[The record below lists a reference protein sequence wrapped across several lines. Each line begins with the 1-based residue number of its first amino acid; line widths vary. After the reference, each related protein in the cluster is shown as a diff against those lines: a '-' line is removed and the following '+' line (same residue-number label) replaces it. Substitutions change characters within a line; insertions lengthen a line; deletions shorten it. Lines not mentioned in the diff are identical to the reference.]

1 MHDMHV
7 SSRFLI
13 TSQSKALAWSF
24 VGIQITH
31 RYLNTLRPQVMQ
43 RIGITLLYAA
53 RLVLADVFE
62 GFLDSNIQLR
72 SVPHLSYSPFGA
84 DMTVLSTNRTR

>member
-1 MHDMHV
+1 MICMCHPV
-7 SSRFLI
+7 FLI
-13 TSQSKALAWSF
+13 TSQSKALAWSV
-24 VGIQITH
+24 VGIITH

-72 SVPHLSYSPFGA
+72 SVPHLSY
-84 DMTVLSTNRTR
+84 TLLLELI